1 MATGC
6 NDKKS
11 DDSLDIFR
19 DEKSAENFYINKTKA
34 TKNKALSLE
43 VTPYQGYEV
52 LASEFVVKVG
62 ANLLWECRN
71 MISTINMQ
79 DLQADI
85 FTYSDYSLAVSSEEY
100 RMYTTGITIKG
111 TYAEDFKA
119 RFTDDAETSIF
130 WFDCY
135 RKLLIG

>member
-11 DDSLDIFR
+11 DDSLDIFLMK
-19 DEKSAENFYINKTKA
+19 KSAENLYINKTKT
-34 TKNKALSLE
+34 TKNKTLSLE
-43 VTPYQGYEV
+43 VTPYQWYEA

-62 ANLLWECRN
+62 ANLLWEYRN

-100 RMYTTGITIKG
+100 RMYATGITIKG

-119 RFTDDAETSIF
+119 RFPDEAETLIF

>member
-1 MATGC
+1 MVTGC

-11 DDSLDIFR
+11 DDSLDIFL
-19 DEKSAENFYINKTKA
+19 DEKSAENLYINKTKA
-34 TKNKALSLE
+34 TKNKTLLLE
-43 VTPYQGYEV
+43 VAPYQGYEV

-71 MISTINMQ
+71 MISTINIQ

-100 RMYTTGITIKG
+100 PMYTTGITIKG

-119 RFTDDAETSIF
+119 HSQMMQ
-130 WFDCY
+130 
-135 RKLLIG
+135 KLRYSDLIVVINY